1 MPVERDEVGQKIDY
15 PGLTYAPINEQ
26 GVVLLFGKLCDE
38 LGFSVEAIH
47 QGFPDAEV
55 IDYRANPDRGVKKA
69 IEFEFASSNFSRQK
83 HPVADCDIIVCWKD
97 DWKNRPEK
105 LEVIELRAEIR
116 NLKGEEKDAERAIS
130 KEPTK
135 FRAKNRAGKRLS
147 GWEAHKRILT
157 SSDAVAKRI
166 TEAKARGV
174 SQKYVR
180 FLERLKRYWEIRE
193 SHKIAKEA
201 YKGWKAKGEVA

>member
-55 IDYRANPDRGVKKA
+55 IDYRANPSRGVRKN
-69 IEFEFASSNFSRQK
+69 IEFEFASSNFRAQK
-83 HPVADCDIIVCWKD
+83 HPVKGAQIIVCWEH
-97 DWKNRPEK
+97 DWKDCPKE
-105 LEVIELRAEIR
+105 LEVIELRGETNTLKAEER
-116 NLKGEEKDAERAIS
+116 DAQKEIERKPRTS
-130 KEPTK
+130 KLGSQTGP
-135 FRAKNRAGKRLS
+135 KRLS

-157 SSDAVAKRI
+157 SPEAVAKRI
-166 TEAKARGV
+166 AEARARGV
-174 SQKYVR
+174 SEKYLR
-180 FLERLKRYWEIRE
+180 FLDRLKRYWEIRE
-193 SHKIAKEA
+193 SHKVAKA
-201 YKGWKAKGEVA
+201 